1 MKKIFLSFLAIIAMV
16 GMVSAQ
22 RTWAYGLNMTQE
34 GDNYTFVFKSTT
46 AATAANLVFT
56 DAAGEVAGKV
66 ALENVVAGE
75 NTKVL
80 ALADIPGEGTLNWAV
95 ELTGAAIEGV
105 VELTADAAAKYFYY
119 LLQGVAVNVNPESSY
134 FGNIYVAEPYAGASD
149 GASAHSKTQKAGIYV
164 YDAAL
169 NIENYAEGYV
179 PSNVTI
185 NATDKYKTLHRIVV
199 DPVTDDVVFT
209 QSSGAYVWSANPAD
223 LKAEATNLAAG
234 LGIALTQSVCFD
246 GQGVMYVMDASVA
259 GGGTLYKVVDGVATA
274 LVSTE
279 KWANDRNSLAS
290 DGRGGVWVGQYRA
303 ALDGYNYLTHVNA
316 QGVIDYEVNASSAD
330 EIKSMFPVNMNR
342 GHIAYDLNND
352 VLAFGGGGK
361 VTLFNVS
368 YDETTGAPT
377 LVKWIETP
385 MFNSAKP
392 LWNVDGL
399 AFDYA
404 GDLYVMCASNERFYK
419 YALPT
424 ADNTCVTP
432 AKKAQVIVKEAPA
445 PVKYT
450 VTLENN
456 IEQDSVYLEG
466 VGMVA
471 VTEGAGEYEAGEEVE
486 IRAHQL
492 GEYYFIGWADENGEI
507 ITKDL
512 RYVFTITEDVTYTA
526 MYATLLSVTST
537 DLDLSTPGHLKG
549 TDPMFQFGMLTIDL
563 VLGELDDEEGVY
575 AIVPETSVLSA
586 GEVKFQIEEGV
597 AFVDAEENTVEAMV
611 SVTFEGQLFVFYI
624 EMSAAVTAETI
635 DVTIENATV
644 NITEYETGFGGG
656 KATELVVSAD
666 WVYEADELTYTVEV
680 VIAEFDPTATS
691 GEYTASFFVQGEGD
705 ASGMTEEAEV
715 TVAIEGGKVIV
726 TGEGIQ
732 AYNDNVYNLT
742 ISGTMP
748 VEDEPAT
755 GVDNLNGAVAPVKMI
770 ENGQLIVIKDGV
782 KFNAQGAV
790 VK

>member
-1 MKKIFLSFLAIIAMV
+1 MKKIFLSFLAIMAMV
-16 GMVSAQ
+16 GMVNAQ

-95 ELTGAAIEGV
+95 ELTGAAIEEVSLISSSNKIYFPQGV
-105 VELTADAAAKYFYY
+105 VANVNTESDYFGSVYVANAQTGTPGGTSTKQLHGIFEFSQTLEPINPTAAYAPSNLTVTDAAW
-119 LLQGVAVNVNPESSY
+119 
-134 FGNIYVAEPYAGASD
+134 D
-149 GASAHSKTQKAGIYV
+149 GY
-164 YDAAL
+164 
-169 NIENYAEGYV
+169 
-179 PSNVTI
+179 
-185 NATDKYKTLHRIVV
+185 HRIAIDPTRDILAFAKWDAKPFSVYGMNLV
-199 DPVTDDVVFT
+199 DMNGD
-209 QSSGAYVWSANPAD
+209 AID
-223 LKAEATNLAAG
+223 LTPEVNQPTSLCYDEN
-234 LGIALTQSVCFD
+234 
-246 GQGVMYVMDASVA
+246 GVMYVLSYDDPTRATA
-259 GGGTLYKVVDGVATA
+259 KYGIHKVVDGVSEEVFT
-274 LVSTE
+274 
-279 KWANDRNSLAS
+279 NSDWVLKGHNQIACDGHGGFWVASYAS
-290 DGRGGVWVGQYRA
+290 DASTNLHHVGKSGIDLKIVGGKDTLGMPANFVRGQ
-303 ALDGYNYLTHVNA
+303 L
-316 QGVIDYEVNASSAD
+316 
-330 EIKSMFPVNMNR
+330 
-342 GHIAYDLNND
+342 AYDLKRD
-352 VLAFGGGGK
+352 VLAVAGEKK
-361 VTLFNVS
+361 VTLYNVV
-368 YDETTGAPT
+368 YNEETGAPT
-377 LVKWIETP
+377 LTKWTETQGVGG
-385 MFNSAKP
+385 K
-392 LWNVDGL
+392 NVDGV
-399 AFDYA
+399 AFDYS
-404 GDLYVMCASNERFYK
+404 GDLLVASASVETLFK

-424 ADNTCVTP
+424 ENNTCTTP

-471 VTEGAGEYEAGEEVE
+471 VTEGAGEYEAGEEVV
-486 IRAHQL
+486 IRARQL

-507 ITKDL
+507 ITQDL
-512 RYVFTITEDVTYTA
+512 RYVFTINEDVTYTA
-526 MYATLLSVTST
+526 MYAALLSVTST

-549 TDPMFQFGMLTIDL
+549 TDPMFQLGTLTIDL
-563 VLGELDDEEGVY
+563 VLGEQDEDGFY

-597 AFVDAEENTVEAMV
+597 AFVDAEENIVEAMV
-611 SVTFEGQLFVFYI
+611 FVTFEGQLFVFYI
-624 EMSAAVTAETI
+624 EMSAAAVAETI

-666 WVYEADELTYTVEV
+666 WVYEADGLTYKVMV
-680 VIAEFDPTATS
+680 VIAEFDPTAAS

-705 ASGMTEEAEV
+705 AFGMTEEAEV

-732 AYNDNVYNLT
+732 AYNGNVYNLT
-742 ISGTMP
+742 ISGTLP

-755 GVDNLNGAVAPVKMI
+755 GVDNLNTTVAPVKMI

>member
-66 ALENVVAGE
+66 ALEDVVAGE

-95 ELTGAAIEGV
+95 ELTGAAIAEVTKLTDDSKYGGFWFAYGV
-105 VELTADAAAKYFYY
+105 
-119 LLQGVAVNVNPESSY
+119 GVNNNPESEY
-134 FGNIYVAEPYAGASD
+134 FGNIYVSNPRHKDAPEQTGFYKYSPELVLDETIFVNGEKRGYKPSNVDIAALNAVDAIQRMAVSPVDGTVAFVQWNSAPFAAYGMNPANLAGDAVNLTEGINQPVALCYDHEGSLCVLSYDGKSEGVSVYGIHIIKNGEKTTFFSQAGWVAGGYCEIASD
-149 GASAHSKTQKAGIYV
+149 GQGGFYV
-164 YDAAL
+164 MSGVL
-169 NIENYAEGYV
+169 NA
-179 PSNVTI
+179 SNVVTTAKLQHI
-185 NATDKYKTLHRIVV
+185 SKNAEIDLTVL
-199 DPVTDDVVFT
+199 PG
-209 QSSGAYVWSANPAD
+209 GAE
-223 LKAEATNLAAG
+223 LAEAP
-234 LGIALTQSVCFD
+234 
-246 GQGVMYVMDASVA
+246 
-259 GGGTLYKVVDGVATA
+259 AT
-274 LVSTE
+274 
-279 KWANDRNSLAS
+279 
-290 DGRGGVWVGQYRA
+290 
-303 ALDGYNYLTHVNA
+303 
-316 QGVIDYEVNASSAD
+316 
-330 EIKSMFPVNMNR
+330 FNR
-342 GHIAYDLNND
+342 LRLAYDLKHD
-352 VLAFGGGGK
+352 VLAIGGGK
-361 VTLFNVS
+361 KVNLYNAT
-368 YDETTGAPT
+368 YAAETGAPT
-377 LVKWIETP
+377 LTKWTATSELTTNI
-385 MFNSAKP
+385 
-392 LWNVDGL
+392 DGI

-404 GDLYVMCASNERFYK
+404 GDLYVVSAGTETFYK
-419 YALPT
+419 FALPT
-424 ADNTCVTP
+424 ENNTCMTP

-466 VGMVA
+466 VGMVG
-471 VTEGAGEYEAGEEVE
+471 VTSGAGEYEAGTEVE

-507 ITKDL
+507 ITQDL

-526 MYATLLSVTST
+526 TYAALLSVTST
-537 DLDLSTPGHLKG
+537 DLDLSTPDHLKG
-549 TDPMFQFGMLTIDL
+549 TDPTFQMGTLTIDL
-563 VLGELDDEEGVY
+563 VLGELDEEEGTY
-575 AIVPETSVLSA
+575 EIVPETSVLSA

-597 AFVDAEENTVEAMV
+597 AVVDAEENAAIAMV
-611 SVTFEGQLFVFYI
+611 FVTFEGQLFVFYI
-624 EMSAAVTAETI
+624 EMSAAAAAAEVI
-635 DVTIENATV
+635 DVTVENATV

-666 WVYEADELTYTVEV
+666 WVYEADGLTYNVMV
-680 VIAEFDPTATS
+680 VIAEFDPTAAS

-705 ASGMTEEAEV
+705 AIGMTEEAEV
-715 TVAIEGGKVIV
+715 TVAIEGGKVVV

-732 AYNDNVYNLT
+732 AYNGNVYNLT

-755 GVDNLNGAVAPVKMI
+755 SVDNLNTTVAPVKMI

-782 KFNAQGAV
+782 KFNAAGAV

>member
-1 MKKIFLSFLAIIAMV
+1 
-16 GMVSAQ
+16 
-22 RTWAYGLNMTQE
+22 
-34 GDNYTFVFKSTT
+34 
-46 AATAANLVFT
+46 
-56 DAAGEVAGKV
+56 
-66 ALENVVAGE
+66 
-75 NTKVL
+75 
-80 ALADIPGEGTLNWAV
+80 
-95 ELTGAAIEGV
+95 
-105 VELTADAAAKYFYY
+105 
-119 LLQGVAVNVNPESSY
+119 
-134 FGNIYVAEPYAGASD
+134 
-149 GASAHSKTQKAGIYV
+149 
-164 YDAAL
+164 
-169 NIENYAEGYV
+169 
-179 PSNVTI
+179 
-185 NATDKYKTLHRIVV
+185 
-199 DPVTDDVVFT
+199 
-209 QSSGAYVWSANPAD
+209 
-223 LKAEATNLAAG
+223 
-234 LGIALTQSVCFD
+234 
-246 GQGVMYVMDASVA
+246 
-259 GGGTLYKVVDGVATA
+259 
-274 LVSTE
+274 
-279 KWANDRNSLAS
+279 
-290 DGRGGVWVGQYRA
+290 
-303 ALDGYNYLTHVNA
+303 
-316 QGVIDYEVNASSAD
+316 
-330 EIKSMFPVNMNR
+330 
-342 GHIAYDLNND
+342 
-352 VLAFGGGGK
+352 
-361 VTLFNVS
+361 
-368 YDETTGAPT
+368 
-377 LVKWIETP
+377 

-424 ADNTCVTP
+424 VDNTCVTP

-507 ITKDL
+507 ITRDL

-537 DLDLSTPGHLKG
+537 DLDLSTPNHLKG
-549 TDPMFQFGMLTIDL
+549 TDPTFQKGTLTIDL
-563 VLGELDDEEGVY
+563 VLGELDDEEGSY
-575 AIVPETSVLSA
+575 AIVPEESTLAV
-586 GEVKFQIEEGV
+586 GEVKFQIEEGI

-611 SVTFEGQLFVFYI
+611 FVTFEGQLFVFYI
-624 EMSAAVTAETI
+624 EMSAAAAAETI

-680 VIAEFDPTATS
+680 VIPEFDPTATS
-691 GEYTASFFVQGEGD
+691 GEYTASFFVKGEGD

-732 AYNDNVYNLT
+732 AYNGNVYNLT